1 MMLTTPTKLVTI
13 IGEAVLED
21 RLVRL
26 VLKEGASGYTLTTCS
41 GQGSRGLRSTTPIGA
56 QNVRIEVVA
65 GPDVAD
71 RILRRLEAEFFPH
84 YAVVAWLTDAAVI
97 RGAKFGDHQG

>member
-26 VLKEGASGYTLTTCS
+26 VLKEGRPGT
-41 GQGSRGLRSTTPIGA
+41 R
-56 QNVRIEVVA
+56 
-65 GPDVAD
+65 
-71 RILRRLEAEFFPH
+71 
-84 YAVVAWLTDAAVI
+84 
-97 RGAKFGDHQG
+97 